1 MSILTE
7 NQQQVLEVLSKV
19 GLLKNNFYLGGGT
32 ALSEFYLKHRYS
44 EDFDFHTS
52 DEKVIPETVKKIEEV
67 FNENKIQYVKKRS
80 FETFAE
86 LFVTFGEENIKIDL
100 AIDAPYRL
108 KPTVFNKKYNI
119 YIENLTDLCCNKL
132 SALFDRF
139 AARDFI
145 DIYFIDK
152 EIMQLDALI
161 ELTKKKHIGFEE
173 YWLARA
179 MYRVKDIEDLPKM
192 IKPIKLDELKDFFM
206 KKSEMLLK

>member
-19 GLLKNNFYLGGGT
+19 GLLNNNFYLCGGT

-52 DEKVIPETVKKIEEV
+52 KERVIPETVKKIEET
-67 FNENKIQYVKKRS
+67 FNKNKIRYEKKRS
-80 FETFAE
+80 FETFTE

-108 KPTVFNKKYNI
+108 KPTVFNDEYKI
-119 YIENLTDLCCNKL
+119 FIENITDLCCNKL
-132 SALFDRF
+132 STLFDRSEPK
-139 AARDFI
+139 DFI

-152 EIMQLDALI
+152 EIMRIDALI
-161 ELTKKKHIGFEE
+161 ELTKKKHIGFDE

-179 MYRVKDIEDLPKM
+179 MYRVKDIEGLPKM
-192 IKPIKLDELKDFFM
+192 IKPVKLDELKDFFM